1 MNTTKLYDK
10 YFTNKAIKATEDIIG
25 AKIVNVVL
33 LLLIEEKT
41 ISVNK

>member
-1 MNTTKLYDK
+1 MNKSKFYDK
-10 YFTNKAIKATEDIIG
+10 YFTNKVIKVTEDIIG
-25 AKIVNVVL
+25 AKIVNVAL